1 MDMTCCHFDVINHL
15 LSISCAWQAFVLGV
29 LLLLLQ
35 VNHTATLRG
44 LYYYHQHFRELEK
57 QKCTEYEQ
65 RDQAVES
72 GSGQGIWSQYVLL
85 QTSALTHTE
94 LYEKTVPESSF

>member
-1 MDMTCCHFDVINHL
+1 MLFRVVTAIVSKEQYNFLKAIQFLEVPIPLSGAITAVPWLTNHL
-15 LSISCAWQAFVLGV
+15 LGISCAWQAFVLGV

-57 QKCTEYEQ
+57 QKC
-65 RDQAVES
+65 RV
-72 GSGQGIWSQYVLL
+72 
-85 QTSALTHTE
+85 
-94 LYEKTVPESSF
+94 